1 MSDDEYTNEA
11 SDGQVQI
18 KRTDTADLRSDE
30 QTMPSDQ
37 PLEDHVF
44 YVSERDI
51 RGHGN
56 NTRCL
61 RAKIIPYDVES
72 DDAVVVNGNTLIDP
86 VRFANAQRQI
96 ATLTAER
103 EQVRE
108 LVEAVDELGHSY
120 AIYLIAKSKHGHT
133 AELEGEVK
141 DAIGRAYD
149 LTAQL
154 TETQDETG

>member
-1 MSDDEYTNEA
+1 M
-11 SDGQVQI
+11 
-18 KRTDTADLRSDE
+18 SDE

-61 RAKIIPYDVES
+61 RVKIIPDDVES

-86 VRFANAQRQI
+86 VRFANAQRQL
-96 ATLTAER
+96 ATLAAEKEALLTQLLE
-103 EQVRE
+103 EQGVNAGLDVSAIE
-108 LVEAVDELGHSY
+108 GTEVPEAEGGNNDE
-120 AIYLIAKSKHGHT
+120 
-133 AELEGEVK
+133 
-141 DAIGRAYD
+141 
-149 LTAQL
+149 
-154 TETQDETG
+154 